1 MITVRGESPETVQ
14 LEDLND
20 FIYYK
25 QVKTFSEEEYKK
37 SNSLQRAISK
47 GSVLVLKRVDER
59 FSGYEAPNSIAGSPA
74 NAPSSSSADINP
86 LIDMLKSIE
95 SKIEPTSSQSSTS
108 LDILIQK
115 IEALEKKVQ
124 GTVSLDN
131 SALLDTI
138 RKLEGK
144 VNNTDNN
151 QIFQKLE
158 GLLSK
163 ISGPASREVKS
174 ADPKVQ
180 EEVYVPNIK
189 VEDGNSH
196 INLKVRT
203 IEKSGSGIDSALE
216 ALKKIKKQTT

>member
-14 LEDLND
+14 LSDLND

-25 QVKTFSEEEYKK
+25 QVKTFSEEEYRK
-37 SNSLQRAISK
+37 SGNLQRAISK
-47 GSVLVLKRVDER
+47 GSVIVLKRVDEK
-59 FSGYEAPNSIAGSPA
+59 FSGYEVPNSVAGQTTA
-74 NAPSSSSADINP
+74 VVNSSTDMNT
-86 LIDMLKSIE
+86 LIEMIKSIE
-95 SKIEPTSSQSSTS
+95 AKIEPTSSPNSTN

-124 GTVSLDN
+124 GTVAIDN
-131 SALLDTI
+131 SALMDTI
-138 RKLEGK
+138 RKLEEK
-144 VNNTDNN
+144 VNQTDNN
-151 QIFQKLE
+151 QVFQKLE

-163 ISGPASREVKS
+163 MSGSAVKETKDSTPA
-174 ADPKVQ
+174 VQ

-203 IEKSGSGIDSALE
+203 IEKSSSGIDSALE

>member
-14 LEDLND
+14 LEDLGD

-37 SNSLQRAISK
+37 SGSLQRAISK
-47 GSVLVLKRVDER
+47 GSVIVLKRVDEK
-59 FSGYEAPNSIAGSPA
+59 FSGYEIPNSVAGQTTPA
-74 NAPSSSSADINP
+74 AVNSSTDMNM
-86 LIDMLKSIE
+86 LIEMIKGIE
-95 SKIEPTSSQSSTS
+95 AKIEPTSSPNNAN

-124 GTVSLDN
+124 GSVALDN

-138 RKLEGK
+138 HKLEEK
-144 VNNTDNN
+144 VNQTDNN
-151 QIFQKLE
+151 QVFQKLE

-163 ISGPASREVKS
+163 MSGSAVKDTKDS
-174 ADPKVQ
+174 TPGIQ

-203 IEKSGSGIDSALE
+203 IEKSSSGIDSALE